1 MYQREKKI
9 TERFCV
15 LTRVLVYASNNL
27 QQMIVVRATF
37 AKLLTGIF
45 FDQCT
50 TNWY

>member
-37 AKLLTGIF
+37 AKL
-45 FDQCT
+45 
-50 TNWY
+50 